1 MSGMKSQ
8 EKDPQSSLFSTPL
21 ERLCDKNQPIYKLAN
36 VIDWEVFERA
46 FGPYYCEDNG
56 RPAKPV
62 RLMVGLHYLKAI
74 FGESDESVVE
84 KWVQNPYWQYFCG
97 ETEFCHELPID
108 PTVMNKWRK
117 RVSVAGFE
125 TLLNQSI
132 EAALELGVLK
142 QEHLRRVN
150 VDTTVQEK
158 AITFPTDAKLYHRM
172 REKLVKQAK
181 LHGVELRQTYTR
193 KSKWAL
199 IMQSRYRHARQCK
212 RANAEL
218 RKVKTYFGRVLRDLD
233 RKTKD
238 IKRSDKLTELLEL
251 AHRLFKQKRE
261 DKNKIYSL
269 HAPEVECIAKGKAH
283 KKYEFGCKVSVVT
296 SSQGNFVLG
305 AKAMHGNP
313 YDGHTLKDALDQSKR
328 MMADQSQ
335 SIEEAFVD
343 LGYRGSS
350 HEQIKVHVVKRGLK
364 RLTPA
369 LRRWFKRR
377 AAIEPIIGHMKN
389 DNGGVGSRNYL
400 LGKTGDEINAIMIG
414 FGFNMRKCLRELSF
428 CLLRIMYPELFC
440 QIAKKFWMLN
450 MTPAL
455 STY

>member
-1 MSGMKSQ
+1 MKSH
-8 EKDPQSSLFSTPL
+8 EKDPQPNLFSTPL
-21 ERLCDKNQPIYKLAN
+21 ERLCDKSQPLYRLAN
-36 VIDWEVFERA
+36 VIDWGVFEKA
-46 FGPYYCEDNG
+46 FGPHYCEGNG

-97 ETEFCHELPID
+97 ETEFRHELPIE
-108 PTVMNKWRK
+108 PTTMGKWRN

-125 TLLNQSI
+125 QLLNQSI

-142 QEHLRRVN
+142 QVHLRRVN

-199 IMQSRYRHARQCK
+199 IMQSRYRHARQAK
-212 RANAEL
+212 RARAEL

-233 RKTKD
+233 RKTKNTP
-238 IKRSDKLTELLEL
+238 RSQKLTELLEL
-251 AHRLFKQKRE
+251 ADRLFKQKKD

-305 AKAMHGNP
+305 AMAIHGNP
-313 YDGHTLKDALDQSKR
+313 YDGHTLTRALDQAKR
-328 MMADQSQ
+328 LSAGQTEA
-335 SIEEAFVD
+335 IEEAFVD

-350 HEQIKVHVVKRGLK
+350 HEEIEVHVVKRGLK
-364 RLTPA
+364 RLKPT

-377 AAIEPIIGHMKN
+377 AAIEPVIGHMKN
-389 DNGGVGSRNYL
+389 DNAGVGSRNHL
-400 LGKTGDEINAIMIG
+400 LGKTGDEINAIMLG
-414 FGFNMRKCLRELSF
+414 FGFNMRKCLKGLSF
-428 CLLRIMYPELFC
+428 CFFENNIFWLK
-440 QIAKKFWMLN
+440 AKKYYSLFLHFV
-450 MTPAL
+450 PAA
-455 STY
+455 S